1 MSEGKVA
8 ELKLCFK
15 NLTVEI
21 ALKEALTEELFFSH
35 ELIGS
40 FAIDFKGQRI
50 GP

>member
-1 MSEGKVA
+1 MAKKIKGG
-8 ELKLCFK
+8 FK

-21 ALKEALTEELFFSH
+21 ALKEALTEELLFFPH
-35 ELIGS
+35 ELNGS